1 MSETASVPAP
11 VEAVPPTAPTPTGLF
26 DSIDWKNPVPG
37 VVKVASHLQALDKM
51 TAEERILLL
60 QGGLLHVIG
69 SSKMSDDE
77 KGAATVFV
85 NTMLPHVVETAVVAL
100 QATAK
105 AHAAEKKL
113 EDAVASA
120 LSKQPEIMVKTM
132 EAVLADA
139 AKTKWRCW

>member
-11 VEAVPPTAPTPTGLF
+11 VEAVPPTAPAPTGLF

-37 VVKVASHLQALDKM
+37 VIKVASHLQVLDQM

-60 QGGLLHVIG
+60 QGGLALVI
-69 SSKMSDDE
+69 SKSKMSEDE

-139 AKTKWRCW
+139 AKTKWCCW

>member
-1 MSETASVPAP
+1 V
-11 VEAVPPTAPTPTGLF
+11 
-26 DSIDWKNPVPG
+26 I
-37 VVKVASHLQALDKM
+37 KVASHLQALDKM
-51 TAEERILLL
+51 TPGERILLL

-85 NTMLPHVVETAVVAL
+85 NTMLPHVVETAIVTL

-105 AHAAEKKL
+105 VHAAEKKL
-113 EDAVASA
+113 EQAVASA
-120 LSKQPEIMVKTM
+120 LSKQPEIMVKTI

-139 AKTKWRCW
+139 AKTKWWCR